1 MTQVEAVKEM
11 MKIAG
16 TNAVKVSEQ
25 MGYASKTTL
34 SVTLNRKNMT
44 VDMLI
49 EIADLLG
56 YKLTLQKKTK
66 GDKMRQPIDLE
77 LDPTK
82 ERSNHR
88 SNRE

>member
-56 YKLTLQKKTK
+56 YKVTLQKKTK
-66 GDKMRQPIDLE
+66 GDKVRQPIDLE

-82 ERSNHR
+82 ERTNHR

>member
-11 MKIAG
+11 MKISG

-25 MGYASKTTL
+25 MGYASRTTL

-56 YKLTLQKKTK
+56 YKVTLQKKTK
-66 GDKMRQPIDLE
+66 GDKVRQPIDLE

-82 ERSNHR
+82 ERTNHR

>member
-1 MTQVEAVKEM
+1 MTQVEALKEM

-34 SVTLNRKNMT
+34 SVTMNRKNMT

-66 GDKMRQPIDLE
+66 GDKVRQPIDLE

>member
-11 MKIAG
+11 LKVNG
-16 TNAVKVSEQ
+16 TTASAVSER
-25 MGYASKTTL
+25 MGYASKSTL
-34 SVTLNRKNMT
+34 AQTMLRKNMT

-56 YKLTLQKKTK
+56 YKVTLQKKNK
-66 GDKMRQPIDLE
+66 GDKIRQPIDLE

-82 ERSNHR
+82 ERTNHR

>member
-1 MTQVEAVKEM
+1 MTQVEALKEM

-25 MGYASKTTL
+25 MGYASKSTL
-34 SVTLNRKNMT
+34 AQTMLRKNMT

-66 GDKMRQPIDLE
+66 GDKVRQPIDLE

-82 ERSNHR
+82 ERTNHR